1 LVSGKLATA
10 DLLATTTHYQEKRMF
25 KRYPSNWSMVA
36 LLAVFALLL
45 AACGGSAPEPTPVPL
60 QSYSDPTF
68 GFALDYPVTW
78 VQGNSEDG
86 MVEFKSSADVAFDL
100 EYDGGSLIQAITI
113 PTLFLDSADPVE
125 VLGMFTEDMLA
136 GMRAEDENAQVTQEA
151 TAAQV
156 NGMPAAKMVAE
167 AQQGTVQAR
176 AEVYVVVEGETAALI
191 MAVYPVS
198 DASTYESL
206 VSRVIN
212 TFSFIAE

>member
-1 LVSGKLATA
+1 
-10 DLLATTTHYQEKRMF
+10 
-25 KRYPSNWSMVA
+25 
-36 LLAVFALLL
+36 
-45 AACGGSAPEPTPVPL
+45 
-60 QSYSDPTF
+60 
-68 GFALDYPVTW
+68 
-78 VQGNSEDG
+78 
-86 MVEFKSSADVAFDL
+86 
-100 EYDGGSLIQAITI
+100 
-113 PTLFLDSADPVE
+113 VE